1 MLPTKKKRLF
11 GTDGIRSV
19 AGTPPLDLV
28 TVARLGSALVRALK
42 KSSPKFLLGRDTRE
56 SGIWLERELV
66 RGARLAGAHCVSVG
80 ILPTPAV
87 ALLTYERSF
96 DAGIVISAS
105 HNPYQDNGIKIFS
118 SNGEKFDTEFEARV
132 EAIMDDTSWEV
143 EDVVCEAIDM
153 DDWVDVYRSHIS
165 RVLPDPRMFASAR
178 IAVDCA
184 NGATASFAPRMFRE
198 LGFDVLELG
207 CEPDGRN
214 INLNCGSTNP
224 ESLVDAVL
232 VSKCRLGIAF
242 DGDGDRAIF
251 VDHLG
256 RIVDGDGILLICAR
270 HLAETGRLRGNAVVA
285 TVMSNMGLE
294 LALREHGIELFRSQ
308 VGDRY
313 VTKALKERNLVLGG
327 EQSGH
332 VIFRDILS
340 TGDGLLT
347 ALAVLDAMSHFELEL
362 ATLVDD
368 FTVVPQVLLNVPVNE
383 RRELFSAPDLLAV
396 ITDVEGRL
404 GDSGRLLV
412 RYSGTEPVLRIMIEG
427 TNIEEIRVWADE
439 IADVARAILG

>member
-1 MLPTKKKRLF
+1 MPPTKTNRLF

-19 AGTPPLDLV
+19 AGTPPLDRV
-28 TVARLGSALVRALK
+28 TVARLGAALVQALEK
-42 KSSPKFLLGRDTRE
+42 LSPKFLLGRDTRE
-56 SGIWLERELV
+56 SGTWIERELV
-66 RGARLAGAHCVSVG
+66 RGARLAGARCVSLGV
-80 ILPTPAV
+80 LPTPAV
-87 ALLTYERSF
+87 ALLTHKRSF

-105 HNPYQDNGIKIFS
+105 HNPYRDNGLKFFS
-118 SNGEKFDTEFEARV
+118 STGQKFDTEFEAKV
-132 EAIMDDTSWEV
+132 EAIMDGASWEV
-143 EDVVCEAIDM
+143 EDVVYESIDT
-153 DDWVDVYRSHIS
+153 DDWIDVYRSHIS
-165 RVLPDPRMFASAR
+165 CVLPDPGMFASSK

-224 ESLVDAVL
+224 ESLVSVVL
-232 VSKCRLGIAF
+232 ESKCRLGIAF

-256 RIVDGDGILLICAR
+256 RIVDGDGILLLCAR
-270 HLAETGRLRGNAVVA
+270 HLAETGRLRGDAVVA

-294 LALREHGIELFRSQ
+294 LALREHGIQLFRSQ
-308 VGDRY
+308 VGDRH
-313 VTKALKERNLVLGG
+313 VAKALKERNLVLGG
-327 EQSGH
+327 EKSGH
-332 VIFRDILS
+332 VIFRERLS

-347 ALAVLDAMSHFELEL
+347 ALAVLDALNHLELEL
-362 ATLVDD
+362 STLADEL
-368 FTVVPQVLLNVPVNE
+368 TVVPQVLLNVPVNE
-383 RRELFSAPDLLAV
+383 RREIFSVTDLSAV

-427 TNIEEIRVWADE
+427 PNIEEIRVWADE
-439 IADVARAILG
+439 IADVARTMLG

>member
-1 MLPTKKKRLF
+1 M
-11 GTDGIRSV
+11 
-19 AGTPPLDLV
+19 
-28 TVARLGSALVRALK
+28 
-42 KSSPKFLLGRDTRE
+42 GRDTRE
-56 SGIWLERELV
+56 AGTWIERELV
-66 RGARLAGAHCVSVG
+66 RGARLAGARCVSVG
-80 ILPTPAV
+80 GLPTPAV
-87 ALLTYERSF
+87 ALLTHERSF

-105 HNPYQDNGIKIFS
+105 HNPYQDNGIKLFS
-118 SNGEKFDTEFEARV
+118 STGEKFNAEFEAKV
-132 EAIMDDTSWEV
+132 EAIMGDASWKV
-143 EDVVCEAIDM
+143 EDVVYESIDT

-165 RVLPDPRMFASAR
+165 GVVPDPGVFTSLR

-224 ESLVDAVL
+224 ESLVGVVL
-232 VSKCRLGIAF
+232 ESKCRLGIAF
-242 DGDGDRAIF
+242 DGDGDRVIF

-294 LALREHGIELFRSQ
+294 LALREHGIRLFRSQ
-308 VGDRY
+308 VGDRC
-313 VTKALKERNLVLGG
+313 VAKALKERNLVLGG

-332 VIFRDILS
+332 VIFRDKLS

-347 ALAVLDAMSHFELEL
+347 ALSVLDAMNHLELEL
-362 ATLVDD
+362 ATLADEL
-368 FTVVPQVLLNVPVNE
+368 TVVPQVLLNVPVNE
-383 RRELFSAPDLLAV
+383 CRELFSIPDLSAV

-427 TNIEEIRVWADE
+427 PNIKEIRVWADE
-439 IADVARAILG
+439 IADVARDVLG